1 MNLLIRSE
9 TAADISAIYQVNKLA
24 FEQEG
29 EARLVNLLRESEA
42 FIPGLSL
49 VAVLNNEVVGHIL
62 FSRIYIVS
70 SAGNKVESIALA
82 PVAVLPQYQQQG
94 IGKLLIERGLD
105 EARTLSYE
113 SVIVLGH
120 PEYYPKFGFVPAEK
134 WNIKAPFDVPSE
146 AFMALELVLG
156 KLDNVSGVVEYA
168 KEFQEVS

>member
-9 TAADISAIYQVNKLA
+9 TTADTSAIYQVNKLA

-49 VAVLNNEVVGHIL
+49 VAVLNNEIVGHIL

-94 IGKLLIERGLD
+94 IGKLLIKRGLD

-120 PEYYPKFGFVPAEK
+120 PEYYPKFGFAPAEK
-134 WNIKAPFDVPSE
+134 WNIKAPFDVPSG
-146 AFMALELVLG
+146 AFMALELVPG

>member
-1 MNLLIRSE
+1 M
-9 TAADISAIYQVNKLA
+9 ADIASIYEVNKLA

-29 EARLVNLLRESEA
+29 EARLVDLLRKSDA

-62 FSRIYIVS
+62 FSRIHIVNPN
-70 SAGNKVESIALA
+70 GNKAESIALA
-82 PVAVLPQYQQQG
+82 PIAILPQYQKQG
-94 IGKLLIERGLD
+94 IGKLLIKRGLD
-105 EARTLSYE
+105 DARSLNYE

-120 PEYYPKFGFVPAEK
+120 PAYYPKFGFVPAER

-146 AFMALELVLG
+146 AFMALELIPG